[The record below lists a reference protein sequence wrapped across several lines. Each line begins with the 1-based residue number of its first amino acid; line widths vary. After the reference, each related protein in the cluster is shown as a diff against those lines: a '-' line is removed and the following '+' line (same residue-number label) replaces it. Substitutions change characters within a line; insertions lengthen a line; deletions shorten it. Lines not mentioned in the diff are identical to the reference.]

1 MQEVGRRQATE
12 REVISVGDHD
22 EVADPG
28 DWIVTFEDNSQ
39 AVIKEGASATEGLAE
54 EAPAEAPAE
63 PDDDEPEGA
72 AI

>member
-39 AVIKEGASATEGLAE
+39 AVIKEDASATEGLAE
-54 EAPAEAPAE
+54 EAPAETAPA
-63 PDDDEPEGA
+63 DDDEPEGA
-72 AI
+72 TD